1 MEKLKILIVDDNKNN
16 LVTLRTLIDENFNVD
31 VLEAQSGLTAL
42 DLLMKER
49 IDLLI
54 LDVQMPDMDGFQ
66 LTELVR
72 SRKKTSHI
80 PIILLTAA
88 YISEKFKQQGF
99 ELGVEDYITK
109 PINDMTLIG
118 RIKAYLRP
126 IQKEREFSVELERKI
141 KERTAALEMLN
152 QQMIKEIQYRKKI
165 EEELIIAK
173 EQAENASIE
182 KSKFLSTMSHEIR
195 TPLNA
200 VIGMSYLL
208 MQEDPRPEQL
218 ENLKV
223 LKFSAENLLV
233 LINDILDFS
242 KIEAGKATF
251 EELDFSLKETFN
263 SIKQSVLPKV
273 EEKGVEIF
281 INYDQKL
288 PEMVIGDP
296 VRLAQILYNLISNA
310 VKFTLQGGILVEAKI
325 ITEEPDTVT
334 IAFSV
339 ADTGIGIPDEMLA
352 NIFESFVQASSDT
365 TRKFGGTG
373 LGLAITK
380 RLLELQG
387 SMIKVESKV
396 GKGSKFY
403 FDLTFKKGIAKNN
416 KQDKNSMEDFKSL
429 KGTNILLAE
438 DAKVNQI
445 IAVKFL
451 KKWDIEVDIA
461 ENGLE
466 VLEKLKQNK
475 YHLILMDIQMP
486 EMDGY
491 EATEKIRNSGENY
504 SNIPILALTAS
515 AMGEIQSKVIS
526 SGMNDHVTKPFNPL
540 ELYRKIAK
548 NLN

>member
-1 MEKLKILIVDDNKNN
+1 MEKLKILIVGDNKNN
-16 LVTLRTLIDENFNVD
+16 LVTLKTLIDENFNVD
-31 VLEAQSGLTAL
+31 VIEAQSALTAL
-42 DLLMKER
+42 DLLMKQR

-66 LTELVR
+66 LTELIR
-72 SRKKTSHI
+72 SRKKTDHI

-88 YISEKFKQQGF
+88 YISDKFKQQGF

-109 PINDMTLIG
+109 PINYMTLIG
-118 RIKAYLRP
+118 RIKSYLRP
-126 IQKEREFSVELERKI
+126 IQKEREFSIELERKI
-141 KERTAALEMLN
+141 KERTSALEMLN

-173 EQAENASIE
+173 EQLENASIE

-208 MQEDPRPEQL
+208 MQENPRPDQL

-242 KIEAGKATF
+242 KIEAGKITF
-251 EELDFSLKETFN
+251 EELDFSLREIFN
-263 SIKQSVLPKV
+263 SIKQSLLPKA
-273 EEKGVEIF
+273 EEKSVEIF
-281 INYDQKL
+281 INYDQNL
-288 PEMVIGDP
+288 PDVVVGDP

-310 VKFTLQGGILVEAKI
+310 VKFTIHGGILVEAKV
-325 ITEEPDTVT
+325 ITEEPDAVT
-334 IAFSV
+334 IVFSV
-339 ADTGIGIPDEMLA
+339 SDTGIGIPEEMLT

-380 RLLELQG
+380 RLLELQK

-403 FDLTFKKGIAKNN
+403 FELTFKKGKEKINSPEKNT
-416 KQDKNSMEDFKSL
+416 EDFQSL
-429 KGTNILLAE
+429 KGTKILLAE
-438 DAKVNQI
+438 DSKINQV
-445 IAVKFL
+445 IAIKFL
-451 KKWDIEVDIA
+451 KKWDIETDIA

-466 VLEKLKQNK
+466 VLEKLRDNN

-491 EATEKIRNSGENY
+491 EATEKIRNSNEMY
-504 SNIPILALTAS
+504 KDIPILALTAS
-515 AMGEIQSKVIS
+515 AMAEIQGKVLS
-526 SGMNDHVTKPFNPL
+526 FGMNDLVTKPFNQL

-548 NLN
+548 YLA